1 MSTKSLTDAGRL
13 IGLALLAFVCST
25 PAAAQTLGTVTAV
38 GSGGTCP
45 ATRGFDPG
53 MTCYPATL
61 SACPGNDNLQF
72 VFGVEKPSV
81 TPLGTIVLLSG
92 DGGGM
97 ASETPS
103 LLSYVGSYVAKGYQ
117 VVQIAWGPSAP
128 GTDWEFTN
136 VSGGSNPSSIRAAAC
151 RPASFLNW
159 VRNGGIWGGNGGM
172 CAHGNSAGSAAVAY
186 SLAWYNAGAATA
198 SNGQGYLDKVVLENG
213 PVFSDIEQGCEISS
227 SGTNNQ
233 YTLMCVSPGQAGCVG
248 WNPAQ
253 DPPGWPLE
261 YVLGAQHGVN
271 EWSGATGPACG
282 NNHTQTTYNTKWL
295 QMSVVDTT
303 STQQPS
309 FNYPN
314 TALSAWTCENTAP
327 GVAQNNSAPQG
338 QIFYQQF
345 TSQSQAGNSLSVNA
359 ITGCPNTEGVD
370 NGTVAATG
378 QQPASGAILA
388 DMTTGAAACK
398 ARH

>member
-1 MSTKSLTDAGRL
+1 MP
-13 IGLALLAFVCST
+13 VV
-25 PAAAQTLGTVTAV
+25 AQTLGTVTMQV
-38 GSGGTCP
+38 STSCTP
-45 ATRGFDPG
+45 LIQSRGFDQN
-53 MTCYPATL
+53 MTTCYQAKL
-61 SACPGNDNLQF
+61 SGCPGNDDLQF
-72 VFGVEKPSV
+72 VYGVEKPTG
-81 TPLGTIVLLSG
+81 TPSGTIVMLSG
-92 DGGGM
+92 MGGGM
-97 ASETPS
+97 AADTPS
-103 LLSYVGSYVAKGYQ
+103 LLEYVGSYVSAGYQ
-117 VVQIAWGPSAP
+117 VVQIAWGGLSGPV
-128 GTDWEFTN
+128 DWEYTN
-136 VSGGSNPSSIRAAAC
+136 VNGGSNPSSIRAAAC

-159 VRNGGIWGGNGGM
+159 VRNGGIWGNGGM

-186 SLAWYNAGAATA
+186 ALAWYNGGAATA

-227 SGTNNQ
+227 GGTNNQ

-253 DPPGWPLE
+253 DPPGLSLE
-261 YVLGAQHGVN
+261 YVLGSQHGVN

-282 NNHTQTTYNTKWL
+282 NNHTQTTYNTNWL

-314 TALSAWTCENTAP
+314 TAMSAWTCENTAP
-327 GVAQNNSAPQG
+327 GVPQNNSASQG

-359 ITGCPNTEGVD
+359 ITGCQNAEGVD

-378 QQPASGAILA
+378 HKPASDAILA
-388 DMTTGAAACK
+388 DMTTGSPACK